1 MENEIFDGT
10 GKVKIKLPKDVR
22 TQKQPA
28 MQRMASSDD
37 DHDMDIVAER
47 TQSLPSGLKKAKS
60 INLQEYL
67 EQSLSDLKLQLN
79 NYQDV
84 CSKISA
90 GNWELIDVVDY
101 LHILIKSLNF
111 DAISLLI
118 IDPAEPGSFLPMV
131 SRGYLSPPPIE
142 VEKFWTNCFTKN
154 KRSLDW
160 NNLLKLAQKTDSPL
174 VDWMDAED
182 IFRIGY
188 SPIQDG
194 ENIVG
199 FMIIS
204 SYKDKHISPLASVL
218 LELCG
223 GHIGLALAARR
234 TRTEKMPVKEDTKT
248 ALLNLK
254 SMLNQLATSES
265 LTVDELADTLTRGQ
279 ELIEQALL
287 DIND

>member
-1 MENEIFDGT
+1 MENDNFDGT

-28 MQRMASSDD
+28 MPRSEEEEDEILS
-37 DHDMDIVAER
+37 ER

-67 EQSLSDLKLQLN
+67 DQSLSDLKLQLN

-90 GNWELIDVVDY
+90 GNWELVDVVDY

-111 DAISLLI
+111 DAVSLLL
-118 IDPAEPGSFLPMV
+118 IDPANPGTFLPMV
-131 SRGYLSPPPIE
+131 SRGYLSPPPVE
-142 VEKFWTNCFTKN
+142 VEQFWADCFTEDKH
-154 KRSLDW
+154 SLEW
-160 NNLLKLAQKTDSPL
+160 NNLLKLAQQPESPL

-182 IFRIGY
+182 IYRIGY
-188 SPIQDG
+188 SPVQDG
-194 ENIVG
+194 ENISG
-199 FMIIS
+199 FMIIG
-204 SYKDKHISPLASVL
+204 SYKDKHISPLASAL

-223 GHIGLALAARR
+223 GHIGLALAARK
-234 TRTEKMPVKEDTKT
+234 TRTQKPPVKEDTKT

-254 SMLNQLATSES
+254 NMLNQLASSDS

-287 DIND
+287 DINE